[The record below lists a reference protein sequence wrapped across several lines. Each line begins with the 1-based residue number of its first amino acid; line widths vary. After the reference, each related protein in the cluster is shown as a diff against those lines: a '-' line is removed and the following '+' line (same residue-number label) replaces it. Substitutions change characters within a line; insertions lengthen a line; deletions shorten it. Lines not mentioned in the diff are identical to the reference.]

1 MFEDITLWNWLTI
14 ASLVVNLIT
23 MILVI
28 VSLLKI
34 GKNKSVQVEQPA
46 SIQVASSKEQKPAKV
61 SGVVFCRNCG
71 NQYDSSQ
78 SACPS
83 CHAQRKTE

>member
-1 MFEDITLWNWLTI
+1 MGDFTLWNWLTI
-14 ASLVVNLIT
+14 TSLVVNLIT

-28 VSLLKI
+28 VMLTK
-34 GKNKSVQVEQPA
+34 KN
-46 SIQVASSKEQKPAKV
+46 SIQAEQRASEQVAVSKESKQAKV

-83 CHAQRKTE
+83 CHAQR